1 MLTLMTNV
9 TQIVEQ
15 DLERKR
21 LASAIDSFP
30 SGIMF
35 WDENDELIIAN
46 KKTEQLHSNGEL
58 ILN

>member
-1 MLTLMTNV
+1 MTNV

-35 WDENDELIIAN
+35 WDENDELIIASFMN
-46 KKTEQLHSNGEL
+46 NYVL
-58 ILN
+58 ITFVRLIY